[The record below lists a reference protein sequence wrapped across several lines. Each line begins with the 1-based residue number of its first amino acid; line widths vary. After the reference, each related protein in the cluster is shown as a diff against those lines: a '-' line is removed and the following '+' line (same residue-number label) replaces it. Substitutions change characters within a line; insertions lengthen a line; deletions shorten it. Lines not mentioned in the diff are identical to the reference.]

1 MNSRIT
7 FDSLTLASVIDGFQA
22 LCNGRIQHIAQP
34 TEHELILTVYASNY
48 GEARWLINCSA
59 QWARTHLVTRRRP
72 NPPQP
77 FAFCMTLRKYL
88 EGGTLLAVQ
97 QRAFDRVL
105 DVTVRG
111 LEGQEYLL
119 TIELMGRHSNIILV
133 APDGH
138 ILQAAK
144 LISSQVNRVREI
156 LPGRVYRPAPAPQ
169 KSDPRIIT
177 QDQFLFSLSSAE
189 PEDFTVWLR
198 SACEGVSAVLAEE
211 IDFRSAH
218 ADIANSTAA
227 RWAAFDSVFSAA
239 RTEKWQPVQMRDA
252 TDTITGAYPLPLQS
266 RPANSQEPGGDIH
279 TVLEN
284 YYATALPQALLE
296 QQRRSLQGALQ
307 HTLSSKQ
314 HALRQVRQGTQE
326 RGRST
331 QYRQWGELILAHLY
345 QIKKGQPSAELLDYM
360 VDPPSPLTVPLEPTQ
375 TPQQNAER
383 YFQRARHVEQN
394 AARLQAL
401 QQQLSDETNNL
412 ESLIAEVEQA
422 NETGVLDKLRAQ
434 ATTHGWLQTGAGAKT
449 DSGKPMAQPKPSFEG
464 KRIRSF
470 TSPEGW
476 TVLVGENA
484 EANDYLTQRVAR
496 PNDWWLHVRAGTG
509 SHIVIPTQNAPQ
521 RVPPSVLRFAAQ
533 LAAANSRARH
543 SGLVPVDY
551 TLRKYVRRPRGGAPG
566 LVTFTH
572 EKTLDVT
579 PGSFTPHPR
588 PLAP

>member
-7 FDSLTLASVIDGFQA
+7 FDSLTLASVIDGLQA
-22 LCNGRIQHIAQP
+22 FCPARLQHIAQP
-34 TEHELILTVYASNY
+34 EEHELILTVYAANY
-48 GEARWLINCSA
+48 GEARWLINCSP

-88 EGGTLLAVQ
+88 EGGTIVAVR
-97 QRAFDRVL
+97 QRVFDRVM
-105 DVTVRG
+105 DVTIRG

-119 TIELMGRHSNIILV
+119 TVELMGRHSNIILV
-133 APDGH
+133 APDGN

-144 LISSQVNRVREI
+144 LITSKVNRVREI
-156 LPGRVYRPAPAPQ
+156 LPGRFYIPAPAPQ
-169 KSDPRIIT
+169 KIDPRSST
-177 QDQFLFSLSSAE
+177 QGQFLFALSSAA
-189 PEDFTVWLR
+189 PEDFAPWLR
-198 SACEGVSAVLAEE
+198 GAFEGISGVLAEE
-211 IDFRSAH
+211 IDFRSTH
-218 ADIANSTAA
+218 NGIADKNAA
-227 RWAAFDSVFSAA
+227 RWVAFDSIFSAVCSG
-239 RTEKWQPVQMRDA
+239 KWQPIQTHDA
-252 TDTITGAYPLPLQS
+252 TGHISGAYPLPLQS
-266 RPANSQEPGGDIH
+266 RPASSQEPGKDIH
-279 TVLEN
+279 SVLEN

-296 QQRRSLQGALQ
+296 QQQRSLIGALH
-307 HTLSSKQ
+307 HTLSAKQ

-326 RGRST
+326 RGRSA

-345 QIKKGQPSAELLDYM
+345 QIKKGQKSAELLDYM
-360 VDPPSPLTVPLEPTQ
+360 ADPPTPLTVPMEPTQ

-394 AARLQAL
+394 ATRLQTL
-401 QQQLSDETNNL
+401 QQQLEGETADL
-412 ESLIAEVEQA
+412 EALLAEVAQA
-422 NETGVLDKLRAQ
+422 NETATLDKLRAQ
-434 ATTHGWLQTGAGAKT
+434 AATSGWLQAGAGTKT
-449 DSGKPMAQPKPSFEG
+449 DTGKAVAQPKPQFEG

-509 SHIVIPTQNAPQ
+509 SHVVIPTQNAPQ
-521 RVPPSVLRFAAQ
+521 CVPPSVLRFAAQ

-543 SGLVPVDY
+543 SGLVAVDY

-572 EKTLDVT
+572 EKTIDVV
-579 PGSFTPHPR
+579 PGE
-588 PLAP
+588 